1 MPQNGRTEIIMSENK
16 FNENFKNAMEG
27 IRSMAD
33 ANTVIGEAVTTANGT
48 TIIPVS
54 KLSMGYASGGLD
66 YNSKKPENSSL
77 PQNFGGVG
85 GTGLTVSPV
94 AFLIVSPNGTV
105 EMLNVNQPVSASDP
119 VSNIIGLIERSP
131 DLVERLRAALGK
143 DNKTE

>member
-1 MPQNGRTEIIMSENK
+1 MSENK
-16 FNENFKNAMEG
+16 FNENFKNAMDG

-33 ANTVIGEAVTTANGT
+33 ANTVIGAAVTTANGT

-105 EMLNVNQPVSASDP
+105 EMLNVNQPVSAADP

-143 DNKTE
+143 DGKTE